1 VFEDIAG
8 LVLGRS
14 YGFSE
19 EMTGKWETY
28 AVEITEGKEF
38 PVLSGVD
45 VGHTDP
51 LLTIFCESDLRDT
64 LRTVFCEEHYRSD
77 SELFKNP
84 VIHGPIGY
92 HFVQDCSTTATPIT
106 SDILLKF

>member
-51 LLTIFCESDLRDT
+51 LLTIPFGGRAEM
-64 LRTVFCEEHYRSD
+64 D
-77 SELFKNP
+77 SGKGIWAMLEAG
-84 VIHGPIGY
+84 VR
-92 HFVQDCSTTATPIT
+92 
-106 SDILLKF
+106 